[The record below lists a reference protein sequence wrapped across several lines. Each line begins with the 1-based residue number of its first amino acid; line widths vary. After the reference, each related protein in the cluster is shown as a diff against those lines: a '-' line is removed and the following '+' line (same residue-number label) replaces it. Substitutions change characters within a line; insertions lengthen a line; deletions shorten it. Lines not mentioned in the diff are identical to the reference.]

1 MNKSCH
7 THGYVMSHSWISH
20 ATLTNMSIHT
30 WMSDFTHG
38 GVISNMNE
46 SCHTYQRF
54 IDPTLRVVM
63 NESCHVWMSH
73 VTYEWGMSR
82 MNEACHVWMSHVM
95 YEWGM
100 SRMNESCHTYQWFID
115 PTLWVCAISQITYEW
130 VMSPLNVPRHIR
142 MIHVTHT
149 NQSHQIHYEGV
160 MSRMNES
167 CHVWMNDVTYE
178 WIMSRMH
185 ESCHP
190 WTSHVMYAWV
200 MSHIWISH
208 TRYVRDE
215 SYHV

>member
-73 VTYEWGMSR
+73 VTYEWGMSGMSEVCHVWMSHVTHINDSLILR
-82 MNEACHVWMSHVM
+82 CGSARSVRSHTNESCHPWTCHVTYEWFMSHIRISHTRYIMKESCHVWMSHVM
-95 YEWGM
+95 YEWM
-100 SRMNESCHTYQWFID
+100 
-115 PTLWVCAISQITYEW
+115 
-130 VMSPLNVPRHIR
+130 
-142 MIHVTHT
+142 
-149 NQSHQIHYEGV
+149 

-167 CHVWMNDVTYE
+167 CHVCMSHVTLE
-178 WIMSRMH
+178 LVTSCMH
-185 ESCHP
+185 ESCHTYESVTP
-190 WTSHVMYAWV
+190 DTLGMSHIMYKWV
-200 MSHIWISH
+200 MS
-208 TRYVRDE
+208 RLN
-215 SYHV
+215 